1 MLSSPLMPIT
11 WVKVPKYKCRT
22 CGYEWFPRNPGKPGK
37 PPKQCPK
44 CHNAYWNEPRV
55 NKRKDVVVD
64 ASNEDG
70 D

>member
-1 MLSSPLMPIT
+1 MPIT

-22 CGYEWFPRNPGKPGK
+22 CGHEWFPRNPAKPGK

-55 NKRKDVVVD
+55 IKRGEKLEREEEG
-64 ASNEDG
+64 SEDNNQ
-70 D
+70 